1 MAMQELK
8 KSSVIRLNIGGNK
21 FCTSVD
27 TLTQREPNS
36 MLAAMFS
43 GRHNIACEED
53 SEKGYVFID
62 RDGTHF
68 RHILNWLR
76 DATVPLLEER
86 CKYSEL
92 LREAEYFQLVGLT
105 EEIHAFLN
113 KEEDDQIAKL
123 DADLTRRDII
133 NFIVSNATM
142 KFRGFNLSG
151 LDLSKLDLT
160 KIDFSYACLRN
171 VCFSGC
177 DLTRVKF
184 NYVDAEGA
192 IFNNATL
199 TSSEF
204 VGANLRDASFVD
216 AILDKAQLY
225 NADLT
230 NANFEAASLEYAK
243 GANFSNASLES
254 SEFVGANLRIFV
266 GANLGSAKK
275 NCSFWGASLVATELH
290 DVDLRNASLEG
301 CLVSAQLLDVD
312 LANAN
317 LEGASR
323 ERADLK
329 NIKTT

>member
-1 MAMQELK
+1 MAMKELK
-8 KSSVIRLNIGGNK
+8 KSSVIRLNVGGNK

-27 TLTQREPNS
+27 TLTHREPNS

-113 KEEDDQIAKL
+113 KEEDDQIAKW

-133 NFIVSNATM
+133 NFILSNATM

-160 KIDFSYACLRN
+160 NIDFSYACLRN

-199 TSSEF
+199 KSSEF

-216 AILDKAQLY
+216 AKLGLARVESACLVNCSFLRAILDEAKLY
-225 NADLT
+225 HADIT
-230 NANFEAASLEYAK
+230 NANFEAASLECAGLINLK
-243 GANFSNASLES
+243 ATNTGNFRDANLIGSYVQDVNLQHL
-254 SEFVGANLRIFV
+254 VGAK
-266 GANLGSAKK
+266 LGVVTALGNGFICKK
-275 NCSFWGASLVATELH
+275 P
-290 DVDLRNASLEG
+290 DYIR
-301 CLVSAQLLDVD
+301 
-312 LANAN
+312 
-317 LEGASR
+317 
-323 ERADLK
+323 
-329 NIKTT
+329 

>member
-1 MAMQELK
+1 MAMKELK

-43 GRHNIACEED
+43 GRHNVVCEED
-53 SEKGYVFID
+53 CEKGYVFID

-76 DATVPLLEER
+76 DGTVPLLEER

-113 KEEDDQIAKL
+113 KKENDQIAKL
-123 DADLTRRDII
+123 DADFTRRDII
-133 NFIVSNATM
+133 NFILSNATM
-142 KFRGFNLSG
+142 KFKGFNLSG

-199 TSSEF
+199 TSSVF
-204 VGANLRDASFVD
+204 LGANLRDASFVNANLD
-216 AILDKAQLY
+216 FAKVQRACLVNCSFLRAILDTAQLY

-230 NANFEAASLEYAK
+230 NANFEAASLKCAGLKNLK
-243 GANFSNASLES
+243 GTNTSNFRDANLIGSYVEDVNLQHL
-254 SEFVGANLRIFV
+254 VGAK
-266 GANLGSAKK
+266 LGVVTASGNGFICK
-275 NCSFWGASLVATELH
+275 N
-290 DVDLRNASLEG
+290 
-301 CLVSAQLLDVD
+301 
-312 LANAN
+312 
-317 LEGASR
+317 
-323 ERADLK
+323 AD
-329 NIKTT
+329 NIR

>member
-1 MAMQELK
+1 MAMELK
-8 KSSVIRLNIGGNK
+8 KSSVIRLNVGGNK

-53 SEKGYVFID
+53 CEKGYVFID

-113 KEEDDQIAKL
+113 KEDDDQIAKL
-123 DADLTRRDII
+123 DADFTRRDII
-133 NFIVSNATM
+133 NFILSNATM

-199 TSSEF
+199 TSTEF

-216 AILDKAQLY
+216 AKLRFAKIKSACLVNCSFLRAILY
-225 NADLT
+225 NAHLYDADLT
-230 NANFEAASLEYAK
+230 NANFEAASLECAALK
-243 GANFSNASLES
+243 NLKATNTANFTDAYLIS
-254 SEFVGANLRIFV
+254 SGVQDVNLQHLVGAK
-266 GANLGSAKK
+266 LGVVTACGNGFICKK
-275 NCSFWGASLVATELH
+275 PDEI
-290 DVDLRNASLEG
+290 R
-301 CLVSAQLLDVD
+301 
-312 LANAN
+312 
-317 LEGASR
+317 
-323 ERADLK
+323 
-329 NIKTT
+329 

>member
-1 MAMQELK
+1 MAMKELK
-8 KSSVIRLNIGGNK
+8 KSSVIRLNVGGNK

-27 TLTQREPNS
+27 TLTHREPNS

-133 NFIVSNATM
+133 NFILSNATM

-160 KIDFSYACLRN
+160 NIDFSYACLRN

-199 TSSEF
+199 KSSEF

-216 AILDKAQLY
+216 AKLGLARVESACLVNCSFLRAILDEAKLY
-225 NADLT
+225 HADIT
-230 NANFEAASLEYAK
+230 NANFEAASLECAGLINLK
-243 GANFSNASLES
+243 ATNTGNFRDANLIGSYVQDVNLQHL
-254 SEFVGANLRIFV
+254 VGAK
-266 GANLGSAKK
+266 LGVVTALGNGFICKK
-275 NCSFWGASLVATELH
+275 P
-290 DVDLRNASLEG
+290 DYIR
-301 CLVSAQLLDVD
+301 
-312 LANAN
+312 
-317 LEGASR
+317 
-323 ERADLK
+323 
-329 NIKTT
+329 

>member
-1 MAMQELK
+1 MAMKELK

-21 FCTSVD
+21 FCASVD
-27 TLTQREPNS
+27 TLTQLDAI
-36 MLAAMFS
+36 ML
-43 GRHNIACEED
+43 CVKKTVE
-53 SEKGYVFID
+53 

-76 DATVPLLEER
+76 DGTVPLLEER

-113 KEEDDQIAKL
+113 KKEDDQIAKL

-133 NFIVSNATM
+133 NFILSNDTM
-142 KFRGFNLSG
+142 KFKGFNLSG

-177 DLTRVKF
+177 DLTSVKF
-184 NYVDAEGA
+184 NYADAEGA

-199 TSSEF
+199 KSSVF

-216 AILDKAQLY
+216 ANLDFAKVQSACLVNCSFLRAILDNALLY
-225 NADLT
+225 KADLT
-230 NANFEAASLEYAK
+230 NANFEAASLKCANLK
-243 GANFSNASLES
+243 NLKTTNTANFRDANLIGSYVEDVNLQHL
-254 SEFVGANLRIFV
+254 VGAK
-266 GANLGSAKK
+266 LGVVTACGDGFKCKK
-275 NCSFWGASLVATELH
+275 P
-290 DVDLRNASLEG
+290 DYIR
-301 CLVSAQLLDVD
+301 
-312 LANAN
+312 
-317 LEGASR
+317 
-323 ERADLK
+323 
-329 NIKTT
+329 

>member
-1 MAMQELK
+1 MAMKELK

-53 SEKGYVFID
+53 CEKGYVFID

-113 KEEDDQIAKL
+113 KEDDQIAKL
-123 DADLTRRDII
+123 DAELTRRDII
-133 NFIVSNATM
+133 NFILSNATM

-184 NYVDAEGA
+184 NYADAEGA

-204 VGANLRDASFVD
+204 LGANLRDASFVD
-216 AILDKAQLY
+216 AKLRFAKVDSACLVNCSFLRAILENAQLY
-225 NADLT
+225 NSDLT
-230 NANFEAASLEYAK
+230 NANFRD
-243 GANFSNASLES
+243 
-254 SEFVGANLRIFV
+254 ANLIGSYVKDVNLQHLV
-266 GANLGSAKK
+266 GANLGILTAYRNGFICK
-275 NCSFWGASLVATELH
+275 NPDEI
-290 DVDLRNASLEG
+290 R
-301 CLVSAQLLDVD
+301 
-312 LANAN
+312 
-317 LEGASR
+317 
-323 ERADLK
+323 
-329 NIKTT
+329 

>member
-1 MAMQELK
+1 MAMKELK

-43 GRHNIACEED
+43 GRHNVVCEED
-53 SEKGYVFID
+53 CEKGYVFID

-76 DATVPLLEER
+76 DGTVPLLEER

-113 KEEDDQIAKL
+113 KKEDDQIAKL
-123 DADLTRRDII
+123 DADFTRRDII
-133 NFIVSNATM
+133 NFILSNGTM

-177 DLTRVKF
+177 DLTSIQF

-199 TSSEF
+199 KSSVF

-216 AILDKAQLY
+216 AKLDFAKVQSACLVNCSFLRAILDNAQLHK
-225 NADLT
+225 ADLT
-230 NANFEAASLEYAK
+230 NANFEAASLE
-243 GANFSNASLES
+243 
-254 SEFVGANLRIFV
+254 
-266 GANLGSAKK
+266 
-275 NCSFWGASLVATELH
+275 C
-290 DVDLRNASLEG
+290 
-301 CLVSAQLLDVD
+301 
-312 LANAN
+312 
-317 LEGASR
+317 
-323 ERADLK
+323 ADLK
-329 NIKTT
+329 NLKATNTANFRDANLMGSYVEDVNLQHLVGAKTGFVTACGRGFLCKNPDYIR